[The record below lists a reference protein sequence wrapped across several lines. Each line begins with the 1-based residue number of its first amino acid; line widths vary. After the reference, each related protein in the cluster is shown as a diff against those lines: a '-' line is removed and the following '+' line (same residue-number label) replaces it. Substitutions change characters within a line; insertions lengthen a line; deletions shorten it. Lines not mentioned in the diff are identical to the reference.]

1 MEIAMIVAAVM
12 SVSVAMMT
20 PVPAVFVMRLGLHRH
35 HRQHKQRRQ

>member
-12 SVSVAMMT
+12 SVAMMT